1 MPKPASDLYKVS
13 NNPRAP
19 RGGKALAVAASRVK
33 KAAKTV
39 SLGKKGRSDVTEVSP
54 SFPPT
59 VVPLR
64 AFRCLQPLLLSA
76 ARLAATANGLAK
88 LRSVNRWTTDGTR
101 AVRRK

>member
-19 RGGKALAVAASRVK
+19 RGGKVLAGAASRVK

-54 SFPPT
+54 SFPP
-59 VVPLR
+59 
-64 AFRCLQPLLLSA
+64 
-76 ARLAATANGLAK
+76 
-88 LRSVNRWTTDGTR
+88 
-101 AVRRK
+101 